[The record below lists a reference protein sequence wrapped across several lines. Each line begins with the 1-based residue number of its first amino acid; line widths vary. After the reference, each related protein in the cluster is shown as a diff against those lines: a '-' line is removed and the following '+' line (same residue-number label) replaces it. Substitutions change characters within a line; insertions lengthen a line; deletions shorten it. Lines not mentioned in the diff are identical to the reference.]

1 METRRDP
8 TRDLE
13 RGERIAKR
21 RVQTLPLGSFML
33 SLLLPVVASTNVSL
47 AILIR
52 HSDARST
59 SYETCAGEW
68 INGACWMTD
77 TMQTVVAASL
87 TAVTDFNARDAGAL
101 PAFGNLA
108 GCDKQLRFRLLDSGG
123 TVAKSVRALGDLTSG
138 VPMWSSAP
146 AAAPYR
152 PPRRPSPAPS
162 TSRRQISYW
171 STSTDL
177 DDIALYPRFMRTI
190 PTDQAAASSVC
201 SFWKRQLGLST
212 VAVLS
217 LRARYV

>member
-138 VPMWSSAP
+138 EWGTDVVIGPGRSTVSTTT
-146 AAAPYR
+146 AAITGALDIP
-152 PPRRPSPAPS
+152 
-162 TSRRQISYW
+162 Q
-171 STSTDL
+171 TDL
-177 DDIALYPRFMRTI
+177 
-190 PTDQAAASSVC
+190 
-201 SFWKRQLGLST
+201 
-212 VAVLS
+212 VLVDFDRS
-217 LRARYV
+217 